1 MKDDSQH
8 ADGRAVGLAE
18 WARATASIADIP
30 QSASLVPVSDDASFR
45 RYFRFSE
52 GGAGLVFVDAPPEHE
67 DNESFVKISA
77 ALCEA
82 GLNCPEVKAFDYK
95 LGYLAVTDLG
105 DRLYLDELM
114 ENPSAMPSLYRDA
127 IRAILKLLPVT
138 CELPPYDALKL
149 KTEMGLFHEWFLV
162 EQLGLKVNSDVVQML
177 EEVYEC
183 LVSSALEQ
191 PTVFVHRDFHSR
203 NLMVE
208 AAANPGIIDFQDAV
222 VGPVTYDLVSLYKD
236 CYYQFDRNLVEQV
249 VDDFRQELASR
260 GLVASDVPML
270 RWFDLMG
277 AQRHL
282 KCLGVFSRL
291 NLRDGKPGYLADIPL
306 VVDYLVETSAIYP
319 ELERFHKWLLAEIMP
334 KVNDLKQVMR

>member
-1 MKDDSQH
+1 MKDVSQR
-8 ADGRAVGLAE
+8 ADDRVAGLAE
-18 WARATASIADIP
+18 WARANVLNADIP
-30 QSASLVPVSDDASFR
+30 KSAVLVPVSDDASFR

-82 GLNCPEVKAFDYK
+82 GLNCPEVKAFDYS

-114 ENPSAMPSLYRDA
+114 ENPSAMPSLYGEA
-127 IRAILKLLPVT
+127 IGAILKLLPVT
-138 CELPPYDALKL
+138 CELPSYDAQKL
-149 KTEMGLFHEWFLV
+149 KAEMSLFNEWFL
-162 EQLGLKVNSDVVQML
+162 EGQLGLNVNSDLAQML
-177 EEVYEC
+177 DEVYEC

-191 PTVFVHRDFHSR
+191 PVGFVHRDFHCR

-222 VGPVTYDLVSLYKD
+222 FGPVTYDLVSLYKD
-236 CYYQFDRNLVEQV
+236 CYYRFDRNLVEQV
-249 VDDFRQELASR
+249 VEDFRLQLAGQ

-282 KCLGVFSRL
+282 KCLGIFSRL

-306 VVDYLVETSAIYP
+306 VVDYLFETSAIYP

-334 KVNDLKQVMR
+334 RVSDLKWVMQ

>member
-1 MKDDSQH
+1 MKDDSQY

-18 WARATASIADIP
+18 WARATVQIADVP
-30 QSASLVPVSDDASFR
+30 GSAALVPVSDDASFR

-82 GLNCPEVKAFDYK
+82 GLNCPEVKAFDYG

-105 DRLYLDELM
+105 NRLYLDELR

-127 IRAILKLLPVT
+127 RATILKLLPLT
-138 CELPPYDALKL
+138 CDLPLYDAQKL

-162 EQLGLKVNSDVVQML
+162 GQLGLEVNNNVAKML
-177 EEVYEC
+177 NEVFDC

-191 PTVFVHRDFHSR
+191 PTAFVHRDFHCR
-203 NLMVE
+203 NLMVD

-236 CYYQFDRNLVEQV
+236 CYYQFDRSLVEQV
-249 VDDFRQELASR
+249 VDDFRQELAQR
-260 GLVASDVPML
+260 GVVSSDVPML

-291 NLRDGKPGYLADIPL
+291 NLRDGKSGYLADIPL

-319 ELERFHKWLLAEIMP
+319 EFERLHQWLLAEILP
-334 KVNDLKQVMR
+334 KVRDLKRVMR